1 MAVRKRYRF
10 EEMCSKTNWCKCR
23 SVSAFAIFQ
32 KINFCPDCVWIKSRV
47 KERWWWSWLVLLSC
61 LSLSLSVSHTHSLSN
76 THTRAHTLSLNFEP
90 WSVAFVGKVHIRNR
104 CSQAPAPDVDGYSL
118 RQISLQD
125 YFFTLSLWRNFNQVA
140 VADSAAEDNYHF
152 FATVRSITFLHFLC
166 ECVLHAYDTIN

>member
-1 MAVRKRYRF
+1 MQ
-10 EEMCSKTNWCKCR
+10 M
-23 SVSAFAIFQ
+23 SVSALAIFQ
-32 KINFCPDCVWIKSRV
+32 NNKFL
-47 KERWWWSWLVLLSC
+47 SWLC
-61 LSLSLSVSHTHSLSN
+61 LDKVKGEREMVVILVGPSFVSLSLSHAHTLSHTHSLSN

-104 CSQAPAPDVDGYSL
+104 CSQPPAPDVDGYSL

-152 FATVRSITFLHFLC
+152 FATVQSITFLHFLC
-166 ECVLHAYDTIN
+166 ACALHAYDTIN